1 MGRKNYILMVSGFL
15 VCSYLFCT
23 QEQKG
28 EGVSEKLK
36 KLKQEVE
43 KCSKSKSFD
52 DKIRKEVKESV
63 CDLYVSAE
71 EIVYENE
78 KEKELSLLNIEDL
91 YKELNKSNIKNIK
104 CSEIS
109 VKDLIEKGFL

>member
-1 MGRKNYILMVSGFL
+1 M
-15 VCSYLFCT
+15 
-23 QEQKG
+23 
-28 EGVSEKLK
+28 
-36 KLKQEVE
+36 
-43 KCSKSKSFD
+43 
-52 DKIRKEVKESV
+52 KESV